1 MELEQYNIKAFQ
13 DGLED
18 ILKNPWK
25 KPVYIQD
32 TIPTF
37 PEESNDKDRTIHDLI
52 KVMFVYKRL
61 VCPYYSTVGHLCLN
75 KSYFLKYVLETY
87 SKKEEFSILF
97 KGTSRLT
104 SHQIYEAFYGM
115 SPNNAS
121 FLLDRIDCPVSV
133 YTKLKDALE
142 SREELKFAEAI
153 DECDISNILPA
164 LKFVL
169 SVKNQIKQLD
179 GLGSQ
184 NNEEVDSEADSDV
197 ETEMQK
203 MRYKAENEMTEKF
216 DVSPSSKFNQEN
228 KTFIDELLRLMNNPN
243 ELLESFYPP
252 LFCQYCQMKKGGGLN
267 DSDIKAFEYIF
278 HQTAFEEQYNE
289 CMKLWENGVLKDRYA
304 KQPEENSP
312 SEEVEGG
319 EKKTV
324 MANREET
331 QTLQIE
337 ELTEEDVKVVP
348 KKPQK
353 IARETD
359 EEIWRLQKYLS
370 RKAHLDKKTKLPY
383 CKGFKKSIVKAGDA
397 GDRALTKFIQYLA
410 DNKYIDD
417 DRITKNSF
425 AYALTGRGDFRKMKI
440 IKVEWHHKDSDTRE
454 VPESVRVLLYI
465 SSNLFDSEKGKTY
478 SQLFDVLNAGPNPC
492 IKGGKDQS
500 PAYYDSVSEDFK
512 EYFNECFGQF
522 AKDFDKNIHKE

>member
-1 MELEQYNIKAFQ
+1 MNLEQYNFKRFQ

-61 VCPYYSTVGHLCLN
+61 VSPYYSTVGHLCLN

-121 FLLDRIDCPVSV
+121 FLLDRIDCPISV

-169 SVKNQIKQLD
+169 FVKNQIKQLD

-184 NNEEVDSEADSDV
+184 NNEAVDSDF
-197 ETEMQK
+197 ETEKLK

-228 KTFIDELLRLMNNPN
+228 KTFVDELLRLMNNPN

-252 LFCQYCQMKKGGGLN
+252 LFCQYCQMKAGGGLN
-267 DSDIKAFEYIF
+267 DSDVNAFEYIF
-278 HQTAFEEQYNE
+278 HQPAFEKQYNE
-289 CMKLWENGVLKDRYA
+289 NLKMWKDGTLKALFTKRQKLDGYSEGTDGREVNSVIDIDENEKLQTPQIVESAAQLPYKWELPVDFFDKSYLD
-304 KQPEENSP
+304 
-312 SEEVEGG
+312 
-319 EKKTV
+319 
-324 MANREET
+324 
-331 QTLQIE
+331 
-337 ELTEEDVKVVP
+337 DCD
-348 KKPQK
+348 
-353 IARETD
+353 TD
-359 EEIWRLQKYLS
+359 EYIPCFLEEQITI
-370 RKAHLDKKTKLPY
+370 DTVVNEKLPEL
-383 CKGFKKSIVKAGDA
+383 KLRLNVAFQE
-397 GDRALTKFIQYLA
+397 FIETLA
-410 DNKYIDD
+410 VNGCIDNDY
-417 DRITKNSF
+417 ITKASF
-425 AYALTGRGDFRKMKI
+425 AHALTGR
-440 IKVEWHHKDSDTRE
+440 KVD
-454 VPESVRVLLYI
+454 VRV
-465 SSNLFDSEKGKTY
+465 KKVKWKY
-478 SQLFDVLNAGPNPC
+478 SQSTKDKGWLDNICHIASELFPRY
-492 IKGGKDQS
+492 IKDKNHKQLKKFDQIKKVFDLD
-500 PAYYDSVSEDFK
+500 YDSLTPELFQDIRPDKFSSSYGYNADDFV
-512 EYFNECFGQF
+512 
-522 AKDFDKNIHKE
+522 KNAVKKFLNSVEFIKISIGT

>member
-61 VCPYYSTVGHLCLN
+61 VSPYYSTVGHLCLN

-121 FLLDRIDCPVSV
+121 FLLDRIDCPISV

-169 SVKNQIKQLD
+169 FVKNQIKQLD

-184 NNEEVDSEADSDV
+184 NNEAVDSDF
-197 ETEMQK
+197 ETEKLK

-267 DSDIKAFEYIF
+267 DSDVKAFEYIF
-278 HQTAFEEQYNE
+278 HQPAFEEQYE
-289 CMKLWENGVLKDRYA
+289 RCMKLWETGELEDMFSKRSEKNNLG
-304 KQPEENSP
+304 
-312 SEEVEGG
+312 EEVVDSVAAN
-319 EKKTV
+319 KKEQQTPQIKEP
-324 MANREET
+324 NKEEVKNVSRRSRNIPG
-331 QTLQIE
+331 QGRGRPKDCWIKGRSQIE
-337 ELTEEDVKVVP
+337 EEQIGALI
-348 KKPQK
+348 QS
-353 IARETD
+353 A
-359 EEIWRLQKYLS
+359 IW
-370 RKAHLDKKTKLPY
+370 
-383 CKGFKKSIVKAGDA
+383 KSLV
-397 GDRALTKFIQYLA
+397 
-410 DNKYIDD
+410 
-417 DRITKNSF
+417 
-425 AYALTGRGDFRKMKI
+425 
-440 IKVEWHHKDSDTRE
+440 
-454 VPESVRVLLYI
+454 ESVKKLKYKKGI
-465 SSNLFDSEKGKTY
+465 KGKTKEKQVKNL
-478 SQLFDVLNAGPNPC
+478 SAGLLYFALEN
-492 IKGGKDQS
+492 IGWARVYDEYGIQS
-500 PAYYDSVSEDFK
+500 SFVWTMKFADIARTSFVKNIRYIHEWYNLADDYK
-512 EYFNECFGQF
+512 EYPNQFDECYSTSKEKDPNMAFLIFENVNEIGKIIDDLNVKLKKTLDENC
-522 AKDFDKNIHKE
+522 KL